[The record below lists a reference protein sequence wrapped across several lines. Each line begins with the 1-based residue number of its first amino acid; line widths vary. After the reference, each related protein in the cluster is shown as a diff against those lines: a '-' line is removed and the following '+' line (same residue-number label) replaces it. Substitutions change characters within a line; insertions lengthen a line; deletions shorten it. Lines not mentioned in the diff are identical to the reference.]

1 MGLVWDFIAEK
12 PSHPALGSELFHPVP
27 LVPQKPV
34 AFPLNRK
41 VALWLGCV
49 SWRGREKEMQLW
61 SDRDAEK
68 TCRLK
73 LRGETA

>member
-12 PSHPALGSELFHPVP
+12 PSRPALGSELFHPVP
-27 LVPQKPV
+27 LVPQKLV